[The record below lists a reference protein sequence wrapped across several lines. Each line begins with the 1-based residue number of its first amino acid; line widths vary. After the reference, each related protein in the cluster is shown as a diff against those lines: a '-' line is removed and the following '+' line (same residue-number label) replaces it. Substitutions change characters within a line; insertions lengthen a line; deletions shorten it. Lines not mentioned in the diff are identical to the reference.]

1 MLESTKSCS
10 SVDIAFY
17 AIKWA
22 QEIAGTASPTD
33 NHVVSRV
40 LEVVKRILGAGR
52 PSWKEPITTDLLKDI
67 VKGVDLSNILHL
79 RNVYLYMLTYAVF
92 VSDWRRFLI
101 SE

>member
-40 LEVVKRILGAGR
+40 LEAVKRILGDGR
-52 PSWKEPITTDLLKDI
+52 PNWKESITTDVLKDI
-67 VKGVDLSNILHL
+67 VIGVDLSNILDL
-79 RNVYLYMLTYAVF
+79 RNVYLYVLTCAF
-92 VSDWRRFLI
+92 FSLDWRRFLI